1 MYLIKDSSG
10 RYLKTTVNKITFIAN
25 ETMADTFR
33 SQREATDYIRK
44 RFHKK
49 SRRFYKPIYISDV
62 VEPLSSAKT
71 SIKTNKDIS
80 TEINKID
87 WFGKSQKQINIIVQ
101 QQLNPLIEQY
111 RSELMQY
118 DDVILDLRHYIRDE
132 TTKANACWGYMIF
145 KAMQDAERKRAECKK
160 ELQRILLLKSNLEK
174 SMTSTQEFEYEPYK
188 YRVIQDIEQY
198 IKNPKEYNLEV
209 KHDENI

>member
-10 RYLKTTVNKITFIAN
+10 KYVKTTVDKLLFTTNA
-25 ETMADTFR
+25 TMADTFR
-33 SQREATDYIRK
+33 SQREAADYIRK
-44 RFHKK
+44 RFSKK
-49 SRRFYKPIYISDV
+49 RRRFYKTVYINDV

-145 KAMQDAERKRAECKK
+145 KAMQDAERKRADCKK
-160 ELQRILLLKSNLEK
+160 ELQRILLLKTNLEK
-174 SMTSTQEFEYEPYK
+174 SLISTQEFEYEPYK

-198 IKNPKEYNLEV
+198 IRNPKEYNLEV

>member
-10 RYLKTTVNKITFIAN
+10 KYVKTTVDKLSFTTNA
-25 ETMADTFR
+25 TMADTFR
-33 SQREATDYIRK
+33 SQREAADYIRK
-44 RFHKK
+44 RFSKK
-49 SRRFYKPIYISDV
+49 RRRFYKTVYINDV

-145 KAMQDAERKRAECKK
+145 KAMQDAERKRADCKK
-160 ELQRILLLKSNLEK
+160 ELQRILLLKTNLEK
-174 SMTSTQEFEYEPYK
+174 SLISTQEFEYEPYK

-198 IKNPKEYNLEV
+198 IRNPKEYNLEV

>member
-10 RYLKTTVNKITFIAN
+10 KYVKTTVDKLSFTTNA
-25 ETMADTFR
+25 TMADTFR
-33 SQREATDYIRK
+33 SQREAADYIRK
-44 RFHKK
+44 RFSKK
-49 SRRFYKPIYISDV
+49 RRRFYKTVYINDV

-118 DDVILDLRHYIRDE
+118 DDVILDLRHYI
-132 TTKANACWGYMIF
+132 KLSLM
-145 KAMQDAERKRAECKK
+145 KRK
-160 ELQRILLLKSNLEK
+160 
-174 SMTSTQEFEYEPYK
+174 
-188 YRVIQDIEQY
+188 
-198 IKNPKEYNLEV
+198 
-209 KHDENI
+209 